1 MDYYQ
6 AIASGFQESIELISV
21 SVDALVEPIQL
32 ASGMCSDAL
41 LQEKKILSCG
51 HGAGQSV
58 AQIFTT
64 SLLHRFEH
72 ERPALPALSLGSDS
86 ATLSA
91 LASTSPNELFSRQVR
106 AVGQPGDILLCVAAN
121 EGSPAIIQAIR
132 AAHEREMD
140 VIVLSGGN
148 NADIASLLLPEDVEL
163 YVPSARAPRVIELQT
178 MIIHCLCELIEQS
191 LFGNYD
197 T

>member
-21 SVDALVEPIQL
+21 SVDALVEPIQQ
-32 ASGMCSDAL
+32 ASGLCNTAL
-41 LQEKKILSCG
+41 LEERKILCCG
-51 HGAGQSV
+51 IGAGQSV
-58 AQIFTT
+58 AQIFAT
-64 SLLHRFEH
+64 SLLHRFEQ
-72 ERPALPALSLGSDS
+72 ERPALPAVSLGSDG

-91 LASTSPNELFSRQVR
+91 LASTSANDIFSRQVR
-106 AVGQPGDILLCVAAN
+106 ALGQPGDVLLCVAGS
-121 EGSPAIIQAIR
+121 EGNASIIQAIR
-132 AAHEREMD
+132 AAHERDMA
-140 VIVLSGGN
+140 VLILSGRN
-148 NADIASLLLPEDVEL
+148 SADISSLLLPEDVEL
-163 YVPSARAPRVIELQT
+163 HVPSARSPRIIELQT